1 MLWYSTPWTAP
12 PFSND
17 PLWLTC
23 NESKIYERFTFWN
36 KLQEKMNLFCHFLRW
51 TWISS
56 TLSPGSLIS
65 VKRSNA
71 DWGVRSVAEVQTT
84 DNRTELYRFIQ
95 QLEHDHL
102 PTVLQPPAGHEG
114 RSTQRC
120 QRLAVHWI
128 LTGLYN
134 LEGLV
139 NTTTTN
145 TSSCY
150 THTVNRIRA
159 MHWPDTNFGKT
170 LHACHKRQK

>member
-1 MLWYSTPWTAP
+1 MYTL
-12 PFSND
+12 NV
-17 PLWLTC
+17 
-23 NESKIYERFTFWN
+23 
-36 KLQEKMNLFCHFLRW
+36 MNLKYMKVSLFEISYKKKWFCFTIFNFLRW
-51 TWISS
+51 TCISS
-56 TLSPGSLIS
+56 TLSRGSLIS
-65 VKRSNA
+65 VRRVTVKRSNA
-71 DWGVRSVAEVQTT
+71 DWGVRSMAEVQRT

-102 PTVLQPPAGHEG
+102 LTVLQPPAGHEG
-114 RSTQRC
+114 RSTQIC

-150 THTVNRIRA
+150 THTVNRIGQIQTLVGHY
-159 MHWPDTNFGKT
+159 MHVTNDKNK
-170 LHACHKRQK
+170 L